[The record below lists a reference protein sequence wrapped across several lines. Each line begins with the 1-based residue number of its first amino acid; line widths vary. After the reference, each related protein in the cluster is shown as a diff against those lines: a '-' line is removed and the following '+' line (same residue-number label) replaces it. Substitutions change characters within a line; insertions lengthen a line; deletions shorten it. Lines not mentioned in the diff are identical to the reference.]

1 MLSFLHKP
9 KADLAID
16 LDDKSIYP
24 GDTLNMR
31 LYLTPQENFRIRGGT
46 VELTCTEVYWRMV
59 TTTTGKT
66 TSTSNRKFR
75 RKLFKI
81 KESFLGVT
89 DLTSG
94 MTLNQSASLTIP
106 ADAAPTISG
115 KTASITWEIDAK
127 LDIPKMRDIH
137 EKRSLIVRSI
147 PTAAAV
153 DEKGWSSPSYSA
165 TFSSDQCDLNLS
177 INTDTIGAGQ
187 SLQGSIEAQVK
198 KKFDVRKVR
207 VELEVREKA
216 GNKSSAMVAD
226 SALLDGGPISFHGAD
241 FRRWQFRLKTPDNQL
256 PSVAT
261 SSTSVRWLVKGIM
274 DRRMKQ
280 DISVEKGIQVY

>member
-24 GDTLNMR
+24 GDTLNLR
-31 LYLTPQENFRIRGGT
+31 LYLTPRESFRIRSGT
-46 VELTCTEVYWRMV
+46 VELACTEVYWKLV

-66 TSTSNRKFR
+66 TTTSNRKFT
-75 RKLFKI
+75 RKLFKL
-81 KESFLGVT
+81 KESFLGAT

-94 MTLNQSASLTIP
+94 MTLNQPVSMSIP
-106 ADAAPTISG
+106 ADAPPTVSG

-137 EKRSLIVRSI
+137 EKRTLVVRSI

-153 DEKGWSSPSYSA
+153 DEKGWTSPSYSV
-165 TFSSDQCDLNLS
+165 TDSSDQCELKLS

-187 SLQGSIEAQVK
+187 SLRGTLEAQVK
-198 KKFDVRKVR
+198 EQFDVRKVR
-207 VELEVREKA
+207 VELEVEEKA
-216 GNKSSAMVAD
+216 GNKSSATVAD
-226 SALLDGGPISFHGAD
+226 SNVLDGGPISFYGAD
-241 FRRWQFRLKTPDNQL
+241 FRQWPFQLQIPDTPL
-256 PSVAT
+256 PSVST
-261 SSTSVRWLVKGIM
+261 SSTGVHWCIKGIM
-274 DRRMKQ
+274 DRRLKQ
-280 DISVEKGIQVY
+280 DLSVEKGIQVY